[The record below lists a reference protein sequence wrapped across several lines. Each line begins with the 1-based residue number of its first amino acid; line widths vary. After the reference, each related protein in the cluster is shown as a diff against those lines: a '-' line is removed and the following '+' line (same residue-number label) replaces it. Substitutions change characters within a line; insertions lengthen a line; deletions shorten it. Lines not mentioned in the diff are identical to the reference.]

1 MARYV
6 DEFSRSATIV
16 SSDLT
21 SLQSEPSRYTFTN
34 VYYIARWYASVSYSI
49 FSSYSKDWVV
59 SGTLPAS
66 NRYVMDNNMPSW
78 SDGQLYYGD
87 PSGWES
93 SRTSMRYQKEATHAP
108 PNDGPVPGPSAHN
121 YGDEAPYNQTQPFV
135 SPTPIN
141 YAASTSVQTYM
152 PNSSGSTMN
161 FSPPFNGNC
170 DMSDEDLLL
179 SAIAGQQTGYWSE
192 NEQQSSS
199 SSFPP
204 SSLPPYIEYLGYPSQ
219 DYFMGAV
226 TEEETNSSP
235 PYDSESPSHDLMP
248 FYDTSGSQEPD
259 YISPETAGSAYNSAS
274 TSRAVSQ
281 QQEIYSTV
289 PLVPTSTITRFEPV
303 GSVHDRPKKQCSK
316 LHQCDICHKR
326 FPRPSSL
333 KVHMHVHTKSKRCG
347 KRFTV
352 ASNAKRHLR
361 THGVLPT
368 PSDDPSPYNVGFTA
382 PVVLSHPHSMD
393 SAAARPLQLYW
404 VNKGDGDP
412 DVPKGA

>member
-1 MARYV
+1 MNFPAPLAHGVARSYQLAIRAFALYIYQCV
-6 DEFSRSATIV
+6 LYSTVVGFRE
-16 SSDLT
+16 
-21 SLQSEPSRYTFTN
+21 LQHLFVVP
-34 VYYIARWYASVSYSI
+34 
-49 FSSYSKDWVV
+49 KDRVV

-66 NRYVMDNNMPSW
+66 NRYVMDNNMSSW
-78 SDGQLYYGD
+78 SDGQLYYGE

-93 SRTSMRYQKEATHAP
+93 SRTSMRYQTETTYAP
-108 PNDGPVPGPSAHN
+108 PNDGPVPGPSVHN
-121 YGDEAPYNQTQPFV
+121 YGDEAPYNQTQP
-135 SPTPIN
+135 
-141 YAASTSVQTYM
+141 
-152 PNSSGSTMN
+152 SGSTMN
-161 FSPPFNGNC
+161 FPPPFNGDC

-199 SSFPP
+199 SFPP
-204 SSLPPYIEYLGYPSQ
+204 SALPPYIEYLGYPSQ

-226 TEEETNSSP
+226 AEEETNYSP

-248 FYDTSGSQEPD
+248 FYDASGSQESD

-281 QQEIYSTV
+281 QQEIYTTV
-289 PLVPTSTITRFEPV
+289 PLAPTSTITRFEPV

-316 LHQCDICHKR
+316 LHQCDVCHKR

-361 THGVLPT
+361 THGVLPA
-368 PSDDPSPYNVGFTA
+368 PSDDPTPYNVGFTA

-393 SAAARPLQLYW
+393 PASARPLQLYW
-404 VNKGDGDP
+404 VNRGDGDP
-412 DVPKGA
+412 DVPKEA